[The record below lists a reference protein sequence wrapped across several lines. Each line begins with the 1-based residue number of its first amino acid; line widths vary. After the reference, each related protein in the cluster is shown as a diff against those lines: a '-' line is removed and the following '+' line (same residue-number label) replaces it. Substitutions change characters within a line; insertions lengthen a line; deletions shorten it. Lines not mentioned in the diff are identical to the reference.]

1 MKQSDDSKNEKE
13 KPPRPQGE
21 GGKVLSLRKPKPNP
35 IFDAEW
41 FYDEEEFFAEHMDEF
56 DW

>member
-1 MKQSDDSKNEKE
+1 MKQFDDPKDQKE
-13 KPPRPQGE
+13 NPPKQQGE
-21 GGKVLSLRKPKPNP
+21 GGKIVSLRKPTPNP
-35 IFDAEW
+35 VFDAEW

>member
-1 MKQSDDSKNEKE
+1 MDDEKDGNE
-13 KPPRPQGE
+13 KPPKPE
-21 GGKVLSLRKPKPNP
+21 SKGGKIVSFRKPTPNP
-35 IFDAEW
+35 LFDIGW